1 MNHATN
7 YILHMADQ
15 SGFAV
20 PAFNYSDIWEM
31 LAIVETAATEKAPVY
46 IATNMRVT
54 ETIGLKYLGAMGRVA
69 YELSGGHV
77 INHLDHSTSVDLC
90 KRAVDAG
97 YMSVMIDASMCSLE
111 ENIKRTREVVAY
123 AHQYGVAVEAEI
135 GRILGRNMEGTYL
148 GDDFLVRVKDAVRI
162 SEETGVDSLAVG
174 IGTAH
179 GFYKKEPHINL
190 QRLREVNEA
199 VSIPLVLHGGT
210 GVPAETV
217 RNCIRG
223 GIAKVNVGTQLHATY
238 LEALR
243 GQLKPETAPNVSDV
257 MNAVKE
263 AIRPVV
269 RDWIYV
275 CHAQNRY

>member
-1 MNHATN
+1 MLLQPKEFVHRKDVLIFQIGDGEKPSLSKGFIPPGRVLLCPRIKPRNHRIEAVS
-7 YILHMADQ
+7 ILIHRNPRLSHARYCKARDLVADAAISPRFLLFQQLSDQ
-15 SGFAV
+15 SAAGF
-20 PAFNYSDIWEM
+20 PDLIT
-31 LAIVETAATEKAPVY
+31 VEFTA
-46 IATNMRVT
+46 
-54 ETIGLKYLGAMGRVA
+54 
-69 YELSGGHV
+69 
-77 INHLDHSTSVDLC
+77 
-90 KRAVDAG
+90 
-97 YMSVMIDASMCSLE
+97 
-111 ENIKRTREVVAY
+111 
-123 AHQYGVAVEAEI
+123 
-135 GRILGRNMEGTYL
+135 
-148 GDDFLVRVKDAVRI
+148 AVRI

-275 CHAQNRY
+275 CRAQNRY